1 MALIITIANRKGGV
15 GKTTIATNLAVAL
28 QNKGRTLLVD
38 ADEQRSSFKWND
50 YRESKIDVL
59 SAHKNLLD
67 VLEPEVKEYDF
78 ILIDLAG
85 RDSEAFREAL
95 LITDKLIIPTQASLL
110 DLDVLPYI
118 DEQLKKVHIDNKAL
132 KTFIVINKAPTNP
145 RSSEI
150 EQARSYI
157 SDYPN
162 FKLLQT
168 VLRDRKQFRDA
179 IVESKSVLEMQSS
192 KARDEFNEML
202 IEIL

>member
-1 MALIITIANRKGGV
+1 M
-15 GKTTIATNLAVAL
+15 
-28 QNKGRTLLVD
+28 
-38 ADEQRSSFKWND
+38 
-50 YRESKIDVL
+50 
-59 SAHKNLLD
+59 
-67 VLEPEVKEYDF
+67 
-78 ILIDLAG
+78 
-85 RDSEAFREAL
+85 

-118 DEQLKKVHIDNKAL
+118 DEQLKKVHIDNKEL
-132 KTFIVINKAPTNP
+132 KTFIVINKAPANP